1 MKKILIVSQYFYPE
15 SFRVND
21 IASQLVQR
29 GFDVTVLTGIPNY
42 PSGKFFKG
50 FSIFKTKKEIFY
62 QGVKVIRLPIFAR
75 GKNKISLAL
84 NYLTFW
90 VLGSLFS
97 LFTTKRFDLVFTY
110 GISPILQGSIANIY
124 ARRFKVKSYLYLM
137 DFWPYSI
144 EAVDGIR
151 NKLILK
157 YLGKISKS
165 IYLRSDKILISSQG
179 YESDLIKFG
188 VDPSKIIYWP
198 QYHEDFYKPLQPD
211 YSITPEINPN
221 RFNITFTGN
230 LGYAQGL
237 DSFIEFIKEYK
248 DKLATIGCM
257 FNFIGDGRAKIELK
271 EQVLNYHLENLVT
284 FMDSKRSERIP
295 QYLANS
301 KVALLIIKDNEFMN
315 KVLPAKVSTY
325 VGCKTPILAIATNPL
340 AEFIEK
346 YHFGISSHSY
356 DSAMIMKTVEKIIR
370 NHEILKEKMKSS
382 EDPFMQNHLMYQLIN
397 LFLN

>member
-15 SFRVND
+15 NFRVND

-42 PSGKFFKG
+42 PSGKFFQG
-50 FSIFKTKKEIFY
+50 FSIFKTKKEILY
-62 QGVKVIRLPIFAR
+62 QGVNVIRLPILAR
-75 GKNKISLAL
+75 GKNKVGLAL
-84 NYLTFW
+84 NYLSFW
-90 VLGSLFS
+90 LLGSLFS
-97 LFTTKRFDLVFTY
+97 LFTSKKFDLVFTY
-110 GISPILQGSIANIY
+110 GISPILQGSISNIY
-124 ARRFKVKSYLYLM
+124 ASRFKVKSYLYLM

-157 YLGKISKS
+157 YLSKISKS
-165 IYLRSDKILISSQG
+165 IYSRSDKILISSQG

-188 VDPSKIIYWP
+188 VNPSKIIYWP
-198 QYHEDFYKPLQPD
+198 QYHEDLYKPLQTD
-211 YSITPEINPN
+211 YSTTPELNPN

-248 DKLATIGCM
+248 DRLTHIGCM

-271 EQVLNYHLENLVT
+271 KQVLHYHLENLVT
-284 FMDSKRSERIP
+284 FMDSMNSERIP

-301 KVALLIIKDNEFMN
+301 KVALLIMKDNQFMN
-315 KVLPAKVSTY
+315 IVLPAKVSTY
-325 VGCKTPILAIATNPL
+325 VGCKIPILAIAMNSL

-346 YHFGISSHSY
+346 HHFGISSHSY
-356 DSAMIMKTVEKIIR
+356 DKAMIMKTVEEMIH
-370 NHEILKEKMKSS
+370 NYDILNDKMKSS
-382 EDPFMQNHLMYQLIN
+382 EDFFMQNRLMNQLTN

>member
-15 SFRVND
+15 NFRVND

-50 FSIFKTKKEIFY
+50 FSIIKTKKERFY
-62 QGVKVIRLPIFAR
+62 EGVKVIRLPIFAR

-84 NYLTFW
+84 NYLSFW
-90 VLGSLFS
+90 FLGSLFS
-97 LFTTKRFDLVFTY
+97 LFTSKKFDLVFTY

-157 YLGKISKS
+157 YLGTISKS
-165 IYLRSDKILISSQG
+165 IYLSSDKILISSQG

-211 YSITPEINPN
+211 YSRTPELNSN

-248 DKLATIGCM
+248 EKLAQIGCM
-257 FNFIGDGRAKIELK
+257 FNFIGDGRAKVEIK
-271 EQVLNYHLENLVT
+271 QKVLQYHLENLVT
-284 FMDSKRSERIP
+284 FMNSMKSERIP

-301 KVALLIIKDNEFMN
+301 KVGLLIMKDNEFMN

-325 VGCKTPILAIATNPL
+325 VGCKIPILAIATNPL
-340 AEFIEK
+340 SKFIEK

-356 DSAMIMKTVEKIIR
+356 DSAMIMKTVEEMIR
-370 NHEILKEKMKSS
+370 NHEIIKEKMKSS
-382 EDPFMQNHLMYQLIN
+382 EDPFMQNRLMYQLIN

>member
-15 SFRVND
+15 NFRVND

-50 FSIFKTKKEIFY
+50 FSILKTKKEILFE
-62 QGVKVIRLPIFAR
+62 GVKLIRLPIFAR

-84 NYLTFW
+84 NYLSFW
-90 VLGSLFS
+90 FLGSLFS
-97 LFTTKRFDLVFTY
+97 LFTSKKFDLVFTY
-110 GISPILQGSIANIY
+110 GISPILQGSIANLY
-124 ARRFKVKSYLYLM
+124 AKRFKVKSYLYLM

-144 EAVDGIR
+144 EAVDGVR

-165 IYLRSDKILISSQG
+165 IYLRSDKILISSKG
-179 YESDLIKFG
+179 YELDLIKFG
-188 VDPSKIIYWP
+188 VDLSKIIYWP
-198 QYHEDFYKPLQPD
+198 QYHEDFYKPVQID
-211 YSITPEINPN
+211 YSKTPELNPN

-248 DKLATIGCM
+248 DKLAQIGCR
-257 FNFIGDGRAKIELK
+257 FNFIGEGRAKIKLK
-271 EQVLNYHLENLVT
+271 EQVLHHHLENLVT
-284 FMDSKRSERIP
+284 FMDPMKSERIP

-301 KVALLIIKDNEFMN
+301 KVAFLIMKDNEFMN
-315 KVLPAKVSTY
+315 KVLPAKVSSY
-325 VGCKTPILAIATNPL
+325 VGCKIPILTIAKNPL

-346 YHFGISSHSY
+346 NHFGISSYSY
-356 DSAMIMKTVEKIIR
+356 DKAMIMKTVEEMIQNYDIF
-370 NHEILKEKMKSS
+370 KEKMNSS
-382 EDPFMQNHLMYQLIN
+382 EDLFMQNHLMDQLIN

>member
-1 MKKILIVSQYFYPE
+1 
-15 SFRVND
+15 
-21 IASQLVQR
+21 
-29 GFDVTVLTGIPNY
+29 
-42 PSGKFFKG
+42 
-50 FSIFKTKKEIFY
+50 
-62 QGVKVIRLPIFAR
+62 
-75 GKNKISLAL
+75 
-84 NYLTFW
+84 
-90 VLGSLFS
+90 
-97 LFTTKRFDLVFTY
+97 
-110 GISPILQGSIANIY
+110 
-124 ARRFKVKSYLYLM
+124 M

-157 YLGKISKS
+157 KLEKISKS

-179 YESDLIKFG
+179 FESDLVNFG

-198 QYHEDFYKPLQPD
+198 QYHEDSYKPLKPD
-211 YSITPEINPN
+211 YSRTPELNPN
-221 RFNITFTGN
+221 MFNITFTGN

-248 DKLATIGCM
+248 DKLAHIGCM

-271 EQVLNYHLENLVT
+271 EQVFHYHLENLVT
-284 FMDSKRSERIP
+284 FMDQMKSEQIP

-301 KVALLIIKDNEFMN
+301 KVALLIMKDNRFMN

-325 VGCKTPILAIATNPL
+325 VGCKIPILAIAKNPL

-346 YHFGISSHSY
+346 YHFGISSNSY
-356 DSAMIMKTVEKIIR
+356 DKAMIMKTVEEMIR

-382 EDPFMQNHLMYQLIN
+382 EDPFMQNHLMDQLIN

>member
-1 MKKILIVSQYFYPE
+1 MIDRPIV
-15 SFRVND
+15 N
-21 IASQLVQR
+21 LV
-29 GFDVTVLTGIPNY
+29 F
-42 PSGKFFKG
+42 
-50 FSIFKTKKEIFY
+50 FKTKKEILY

-84 NYLTFW
+84 NYLSFW
-90 VLGSLFS
+90 FLGSLFS
-97 LFTTKRFDLVFTY
+97 LFTSKRFDLVFTY

-124 ARRFKVKSYLYLM
+124 SRRFKIKSYLYLM

-179 YESDLIKFG
+179 FESDLVNFG
-188 VDPSKIIYWP
+188 VDSSKIIYWP
-198 QYHEDFYKPLQPD
+198 QYHEDFYKPLHPD
-211 YSITPEINPN
+211 YSKTPELNPN

-248 DKLATIGCM
+248 DQLTNIRCM
-257 FNFIGDGRAKIELK
+257 FNLIGDGRAKIELK
-271 EQVLNYHLENLVT
+271 EQVFHNHLENLVT
-284 FMDSKRSERIP
+284 FMDSMKSERIP
-295 QYLANS
+295 QFLANS
-301 KVALLIIKDNEFMN
+301 KVALLILKENEFMN

-325 VGCKTPILAIATNPL
+325 VGCKIPILAIAKNPL

-346 YHFGISSHSY
+346 HHFGISSHSY
-356 DSAMIMKTVEKIIR
+356 QKAMIMKTVEEMIQ
-370 NHEILKEKMKSS
+370 NYDILKEKMNST
-382 EDPFMQNHLMYQLIN
+382 EDLFMQNRLMDQLID

>member
-15 SFRVND
+15 NFRVND
-21 IASQLVQR
+21 IAFQLVQL

-50 FSIFKTKKEIFY
+50 FTIFKTKKEILY
-62 QGVKVIRLPIFAR
+62 QGVKMIRLPIFAR

-84 NYLTFW
+84 NYLSFW
-90 VLGSLFS
+90 FLGSLFC
-97 LFTTKRFDLVFTY
+97 LFTSKRFDLVFTY

-157 YLGKISKS
+157 YLGTISKC

-211 YSITPEINPN
+211 YSRTPELNQN

-237 DSFIEFIKEYK
+237 FIFIEFIKEYK
-248 DKLATIGCM
+248 NKLTQIGCM

-271 EQVLNYHLENLVT
+271 ELVLHYHLENLVT
-284 FMDSKRSERIP
+284 FMDSMNSEQIP

-325 VGCKTPILAIATNPL
+325 VGCKIPILAIAKNPL

-356 DSAMIMKTVEKIIR
+356 DKAMIMKTVEETIQ
-370 NHEILKEKMKSS
+370 NYYILNDKLKFS
-382 EDPFMQNHLMYQLIN
+382 EDLFMQNHLMNQLID

>member
-15 SFRVND
+15 NFRVND
-21 IASQLVQR
+21 IASQLFQR

-50 FSIFKTKKEIFY
+50 FSIFKTKKEILY
-62 QGVKVIRLPIFAR
+62 QGVKVIRLPILAR
-75 GKNKISLAL
+75 GKNKVGLAL
-84 NYLTFW
+84 NYLSFW
-90 VLGSLFS
+90 FLGSLFS
-97 LFTTKRFDLVFTY
+97 LFTSKKFDLVFTY

-124 ARRFKVKSYLYLM
+124 AKRFKIKSFLYLM

-151 NKLILK
+151 NNHILK
-157 YLGKISKS
+157 YLGKITKS

-179 YESDLIKFG
+179 FESDLVNFG
-188 VDPSKIIYWP
+188 VDSSKIIYWP

-211 YSITPEINPN
+211 YSRTPELNPN

-248 DKLATIGCM
+248 DQLTNIGSM

-271 EQVLNYHLENLVT
+271 EQVLHYHLENLVN
-284 FMDSKRSERIP
+284 FIDSIKSERIS

-301 KVALLIIKDNEFMN
+301 KIALLIIKDNEFMN

-325 VGCKTPILAIATNPL
+325 VGCKIPILAIAINPL
-340 AEFIEK
+340 AEFIQK
-346 YHFGISSHSY
+346 HQFGISSHSY
-356 DSAMIMKTVEKIIR
+356 DRAMIMKTVEEMIQ
-370 NHEILKEKMKSS
+370 NYDILKEKMKFS
-382 EDPFMQNHLMYQLIN
+382 EDPFMQNRLMNELIN

>member
-50 FSIFKTKKEIFY
+50 FSIFKTKKEILY
-62 QGVKVIRLPIFAR
+62 KGVKVIRLSILAR

-84 NYLTFW
+84 NYLSFW
-90 VLGSLFS
+90 FMGSLFS
-97 LFTTKRFDLVFTY
+97 LFTLKRFDLVFTY
-110 GISPILQGSIANIY
+110 GISPILQGAIANIY
-124 ARRFKVKSYLYLM
+124 TRRFKVKSYLYLM

-157 YLGKISKS
+157 YLGTISKS

-211 YSITPEINPN
+211 YSKTPELNPN

-248 DKLATIGCM
+248 DKLTQIGCM

-271 EQVLNYHLENLVT
+271 EQVLHYHLENLVT
-284 FMDSKRSERIP
+284 FMDSMKSERIP

-301 KVALLIIKDNEFMN
+301 KVALLIMKDNEFMN

-325 VGCKTPILAIATNPL
+325 VGCKVPILAIATNPL

-346 YHFGISSHSY
+346 YYFGISSNSY
-356 DSAMIMKTVEKIIR
+356 DKAMIMKTVEEMIR

-382 EDPFMQNHLMYQLIN
+382 EDLFMQNHLMDQLIN

>member
-15 SFRVND
+15 NFRVND

-50 FSIFKTKKEIFY
+50 FSIFKTKKEILY
-62 QGVKVIRLPIFAR
+62 QGVKVIMLPILAR
-75 GKNKISLAL
+75 GKNKVGLAL
-84 NYLTFW
+84 NYLSFW
-90 VLGSLFS
+90 FFGSLFS
-97 LFTTKRFDLVFTY
+97 LFTSKKFDLVFTY

-157 YLGKISKS
+157 YLGMISKS
-165 IYLRSDKILISSQG
+165 IYLKSDKILISSQG

-198 QYHEDFYKPLQPD
+198 QYHEDFYKPLQDD
-211 YSITPEINPN
+211 YSTTPELNPN

-248 DKLATIGCM
+248 DKLAHIGCM

-271 EQVLNYHLENLVT
+271 EQVFHYHLENLVT
-284 FMDSKRSERIP
+284 FMD
-295 QYLANS
+295 Q
-301 KVALLIIKDNEFMN
+301 
-315 KVLPAKVSTY
+315 
-325 VGCKTPILAIATNPL
+325 
-340 AEFIEK
+340 
-346 YHFGISSHSY
+346 
-356 DSAMIMKTVEKIIR
+356 
-370 NHEILKEKMKSS
+370 MKS
-382 EDPFMQNHLMYQLIN
+382 EQIPNTLPIQKLPC
-397 LFLN
+397 